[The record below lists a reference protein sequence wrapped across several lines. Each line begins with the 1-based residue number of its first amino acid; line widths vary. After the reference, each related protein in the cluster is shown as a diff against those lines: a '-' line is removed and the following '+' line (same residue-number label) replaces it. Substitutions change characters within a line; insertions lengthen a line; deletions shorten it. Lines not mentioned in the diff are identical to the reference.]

1 MSMSTHC
8 VGFKPSIS
16 DKWKKMKA
24 AWDACYEA
32 GVKLPDEVDSFF
44 EFDQPD
50 EAGVGVSQEIL
61 VDCGALSDWENE
73 DANGFELDVSKLP
86 EDVTTIRFCN
96 SF

>member
-8 VGFKPSIS
+8 IGFKPT
-16 DKWKKMKA
+16 DDRWKKMKA
-24 AWDACYEA
+24 VWDACYEA
-32 GVKLPDEVDSFF
+32 GVLLPNEVSRFF
-44 EFDQPD
+44 EFGQPD
-50 EAGVGVSQEIL
+50 EAGVMVSQEIL
-61 VDCGALSDWENE
+61 VYCGALSDWEDE

>member
-1 MSMSTHC
+1 MSMSIHC
-8 VGFKPSIS
+8 IGFKPAD

-24 AWDACYEA
+24 VWDACHEA
-32 GVKLPDEVDSFF
+32 RVKLPDEVDNFF

-50 EAGVGVSQEIL
+50 EAGVRVDEETL
-61 VDCGALSDWENE
+61 VDCGALSDWEDE

-86 EDVTTIRFCN
+86 EDVTIIRVY